1 MSRALKPASVLNV
14 RARHTPA
21 LASVNNWLPSS
32 NGQVAALGAAA
43 NKDDPELIAVMA
55 PSRTLSLLRQ
65 VPLVHL
71 QENIDG
77 RNA

>member
-1 MSRALKPASVLNV
+1 MSTIFCRG
-14 RARHTPA
+14 RARVS
-21 LASVNNWLPSS
+21 L
-32 NGQVAALGAAA
+32 AALGAAA

-55 PSRTLSLLRQ
+55 PSRTLCLLRQ